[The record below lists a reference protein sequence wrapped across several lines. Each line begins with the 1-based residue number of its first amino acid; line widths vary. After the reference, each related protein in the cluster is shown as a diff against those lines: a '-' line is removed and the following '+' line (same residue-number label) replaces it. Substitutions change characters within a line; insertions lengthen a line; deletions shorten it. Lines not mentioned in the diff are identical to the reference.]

1 VTTARRI
8 TFRPLALED
17 LDDLR
22 RWLNTPHVYEWWGVT
37 SGPGS
42 LGGPG
47 ADAATAAQ
55 VREKYV
61 PWITGDDDAT
71 THRHVIELDGRPI
84 GLIQHYRLE
93 DEPAYAAA
101 IGETDPGAAGID
113 LLIGE
118 LDDIGRGV
126 GAATLDAYVRDVVFA
141 DASITRATAGP
152 HPDNRRSC
160 RAFEKAGFVA
170 LRDVVVPES
179 GPERIHV
186 RTRR

>member
-1 VTTARRI
+1 MRI
-8 TFRPLALED
+8 TFRPLALTD

-55 VREKYV
+55 VHEKYAHG
-61 PWITGDDDAT
+61 IESDDAT
-71 THRHVIELDGRPI
+71 THRHVIDVDGRAI
-84 GLIQHYRLE
+84 GLIQHYRLA
-93 DEPAYAAA
+93 DEPEYAAA
-101 IGETDPGAAGID
+101 IEETAPGAAGID
-113 LLIGE
+113 VLIGE
-118 LDDIGRGV
+118 LDGIGHGV
-126 GAATLDAYVRDVVFA
+126 GAAAIDAYVRDVVFA
-141 DASITRATAGP
+141 DPRITRATAGP

-160 RAFEKAGFVA
+160 RAFENAGFVA
-170 LRDVVVPES
+170 VRDVVVPES

-186 RTRR
+186 RTRT

>member
-1 VTTARRI
+1 MDI

-17 LDDLR
+17 LGDLR
-22 RWLNTPHVYEWWGVT
+22 RWLNAPHVYEWWGVT

-47 ADAATAAQ
+47 AYAATADQ

-61 PWITGDDDAT
+61 PWITGADDAT
-71 THRHVIELDGRPI
+71 THRHVILLGGRAV
-84 GLIQHYRLE
+84 GLVQHYRLE
-93 DEPAYAAA
+93 DEPDYAAA
-101 IGETDPGAAGID
+101 IGETEPGAAGID

-118 LDDIGRGV
+118 VDDVGRGV

-141 DASITRATAGP
+141 DPSVTRATAGP

-170 LRDVVVPES
+170 VRDVVVPES

-186 RTRR
+186 RTRT